1 MRRLP
6 LRGPDNEK
14 SMPFAYWQG
23 GWNRR
28 FRSPDK
34 ELVADLTEIIRRG
47 GQVRCLWKGA
57 AFGMLK
63 HLATWPRRCA
73 RHLSRFCRA
82 RQAAT
87 AVEFALIAPAFL
99 ATLIA
104 IIQTA
109 VVLFA
114 QQTLQTAAMEAGRL
128 FLTGQAQ
135 NNGWTASQLIS
146 QICPMVQPLLN
157 CSSLK
162 VNVTSSSSFSSAS
175 TSLPALTFSGS
186 GISNT
191 FSYTPGTPG
200 QVMVVQLIYAW
211 STVDGPLGFTLANL
225 PNGMTEIVGV
235 SAFRVEPY

>member
-1 MRRLP
+1 M
-6 LRGPDNEK
+6 LR
-14 SMPFAYWQG
+14 
-23 GWNRR
+23 
-28 FRSPDK
+28 
-34 ELVADLTEIIRRG
+34 
-47 GQVRCLWKGA
+47 KGA

-73 RHLSRFCRA
+73 RHLSHFCRA
-82 RQAAT
+82 RRGAT

-99 ATLIA
+99 ATVIA

-135 NNGWTASQLIS
+135 NNSWTASQLIT

-157 CSSLK
+157 CASLQ
-162 VNVTSSSSFSSAS
+162 VNVTSGSNAS
-175 TSLPALTFSGS
+175 TAVPTLTFSGS
-186 GISNT
+186 KITNT

-200 QVMVVQLIYAW
+200 QLMVVQLIYAW

-225 PNGMTEIVGV
+225 PNGMTEVVGV